1 MGGTLALFFRGGM
14 MKGRGGGGGE
24 GGVLDL
30 SECPVLSEL
39 CSVGGS
45 SG

>member
-14 MKGRGGGGGE
+14 MKGGGGE
-24 GGVLDL
+24 EGVLDL